1 MRHTALIIW
10 AANGIGLEL
19 AKIHASKVGNLVLV
33 ARKKSKL
40 DELKTELEKQFNI
53 SVYTIGKDLSVDN
66 SAKKVYEE
74 TTKYSNWL
82 LDKQCRVWRFWNVYW
97 NKLE

>member
-1 MRHTALIIW
+1 
-10 AANGIGLEL
+10 
-19 AKIHASKVGNLVLV
+19 VLV

-74 TTKYSNWL
+74 TTKYSN
-82 LDKQCRVWRFWNVYW
+82 
-97 NKLE
+97 